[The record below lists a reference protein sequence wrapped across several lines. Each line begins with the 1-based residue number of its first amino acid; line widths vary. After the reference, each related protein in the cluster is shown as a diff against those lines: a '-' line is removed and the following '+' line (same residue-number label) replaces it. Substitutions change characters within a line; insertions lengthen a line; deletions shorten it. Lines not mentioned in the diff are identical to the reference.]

1 MQVQCQKYFVY
12 ILFFVRK
19 FACRYFHHGVFNEEL
34 LALITLHGNTTA
46 AAIYDALISKLKELQ
61 LPIQNICALST
72 DGAPA
77 MIGACHGMS
86 LLITVVC
93 MSLQMY

>member
-1 MQVQCQKYFVY
+1 MENCIASYLYKCIAAILYIFYYF
-12 ILFFVRK
+12 IHK
-19 FACRYFHHGVFNEEL
+19 FACRYFHHGVFNEER

-46 AAIYDALISKLKELQ
+46 AAIYDALINKLKELQ

-77 MIGACHGMS
+77 MIGTCNGM
-86 LLITVVC
+86 
-93 MSLQMY
+93 